1 MTAPE
6 IRILWGLNTLALA
19 LIDHGV
25 QCAICFPLGEAP
37 CVRIPGVELLEAI
50 ATDADR
56 YEVWS
61 LGEVTAAVPLRLDLS
76 IGEVVDFLS
85 GVEGRA

>member
-1 MTAPE
+1 MTHAE
-6 IRILWGLNTLALA
+6 RRILWGCNMLALA

-37 CVRIPGVELLEAI
+37 CVRVPGAELLEAI

-61 LGEVTAAVPLRLDLS
+61 LGEVTAAVPLRIDLS
-76 IGEVVDFLS
+76 IAEVVDFLS
-85 GVEGRA
+85 RFEGRA

>member
-1 MTAPE
+1 MTKPE
-6 IRILWGLNTLALA
+6 IRVLWGCNMLALA
-19 LIDHGV
+19 LLDHGV

-61 LGEVTAAVPLRLDLS
+61 LGEVTEAVPLRLDLS
-76 IGEVVDFLS
+76 ITETVDFLS
-85 GVEGRA
+85 QFEGRA